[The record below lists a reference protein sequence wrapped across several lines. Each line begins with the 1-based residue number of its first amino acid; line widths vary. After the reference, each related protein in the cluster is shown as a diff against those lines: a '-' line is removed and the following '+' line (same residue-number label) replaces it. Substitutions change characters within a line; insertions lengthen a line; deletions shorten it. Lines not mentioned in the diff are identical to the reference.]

1 MEQRIR
7 LILAESRAGPPSKG
21 IIDINVI
28 DVLFTGINSNS
39 WVFDTGSVAHICN
52 TMQGLRKMRK
62 LAKGEMTMRVG
73 NGVLLDAKAVGVVT
87 LRPSGFTLELNKC
100 YFVPELC
107 KNIIYGSCLL
117 RDGYSFKSEKKWF
130 FYLYE

>member
-1 MEQRIR
+1 MRIRDTMEQRIR
-7 LILAESRAGPPSKG
+7 LILAESCDGPPSKG

-28 DVLFTGINSNS
+28 DVLFTSINSNS

-52 TMQGLRKMRK
+52 TMQRLRKMRK

-87 LRPSGFTLELNKC
+87 LRLPSEFTLELNKC
-100 YFVPELC
+100 YFFPDLC
-107 KNIIYGSCLL
+107 KNIIS
-117 RDGYSFKSEKKWF
+117 
-130 FYLYE
+130 